1 MDMFAEVCFEKLGIS
16 TDSTLDEIKNAY
28 RRIIKEL
35 HPDLVEEQEREKAE
49 KKTIKLREY
58 YEYLCKNYE
67 RIQNYIKNKSYSSSA
82 EDEYEEAIISLFKYM
97 HQNNK
102 ASIRKIS
109 ENLNIAPEVIGKVID
124 VFMTLASHDPKSIK
138 NETLRKMCSTEYRD
152 ALFAILDEVAYKLS
166 LQGINTVI
174 TKMKNDN
181 KASSETETKNRTA
194 KKILIG
200 NYKGG
205 VGKTTSAYQIALAL
219 SAEGEKVLLIDLDP
233 QSSLT
238 EICFTVSDEML
249 GELPEKESLNYIL
262 YSQAR
267 DSSVLIKAES
277 IIKTT
282 GKVDF
287 IPSDL
292 YSCYGGLDTIAIDY
306 MNNSI
311 DKLLI
316 IRNFIENNE
325 LNKQY
330 DYIFFDSPP
339 SDNIITRMAFL
350 YCDYY
355 FIPTKFDRLSARG
368 VKHYIKTIQKVYE
381 KYCTDDNIK
390 KLFGYEP
397 KLIGILETMNKSIIR
412 SDPFKFAFEDHY
424 VFKTIVRHHVRI
436 AEATGRGESPDYNG
450 SKDND
455 YYNCMLEMIE
465 RISKLEGH
473 SR

>member
-1 MDMFAEVCFEKLGIS
+1 
-16 TDSTLDEIKNAY
+16 
-28 RRIIKEL
+28 
-35 HPDLVEEQEREKAE
+35 
-49 KKTIKLREY
+49 
-58 YEYLCKNYE
+58 
-67 RIQNYIKNKSYSSSA
+67 
-82 EDEYEEAIISLFKYM
+82 M
-97 HQNNK
+97 HQNNN

-124 VFMTLASHDPKSIK
+124 AFEALVNNDPKSIK
-138 NETLRKMCSTEYRD
+138 NKILRQMCSKEYKD
-152 ALFAILDEVAYKLS
+152 AMFAILDDISYKLA
-166 LQGINTVI
+166 LQGIDTVRSKI
-174 TKMKNDN
+174 KNEN
-181 KASSETETKNRTA
+181 KASSEQDTAEAKNRTA
-194 KKILIG
+194 NKILIG

-205 VGKTTSAYQIALAL
+205 VGKTTSTYQIALAL
-219 SAEGEKVLLIDLDP
+219 SAEGKKVLLVDLDP

-238 EICFTVSDEML
+238 EICFTVSNEML
-249 GELPEKESLNYIL
+249 GELPDKESLNHIL
-262 YSQAR
+262 YSQAT
-267 DSSVLIKAES
+267 DSSSVIKADN
-277 IIKTT
+277 IIKST
-282 GKVDF
+282 GKLDF

-306 MNNSI
+306 MNNSM

-316 IRNFIENNE
+316 IRNFMENNE

-355 FIPTKFDRLSARG
+355 IIPTKFDRLSARG

-381 KYCTDDNIK
+381 KYCTDNNAK
-390 KLFGYEP
+390 KMFGSEP
-397 KLIGILETMNKSIIR
+397 RLIGILETMNKSIIR

-436 AEATGRGESPDYNG
+436 AEATGRGESPDYHG

-455 YYNCMLEMIE
+455 YYLCMLEMIE
-465 RISKLEGH
+465 RINKLEG
-473 SR
+473 RNK